1 MANPHWAVRGGRGL
15 KEGAG
20 IHLVLIGWEG
30 LKGGGA
36 SRCLQ
41 WVELKLEAWLS
52 LIVFYRERA
61 GLVGRGRGQAHGLI
75 TFHWALERVGVA

>member
-41 WVELKLEAWLS
+41 WVELKLEAWLN

-61 GLVGRGRGQAHGLI
+61 GLVGRGVARLMTSLPSIGL
-75 TFHWALERVGVA
+75 